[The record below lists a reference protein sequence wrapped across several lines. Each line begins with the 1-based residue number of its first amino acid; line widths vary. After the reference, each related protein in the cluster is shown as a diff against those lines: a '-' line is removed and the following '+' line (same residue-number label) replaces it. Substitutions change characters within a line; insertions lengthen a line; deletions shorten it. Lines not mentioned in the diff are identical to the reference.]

1 MLWLDSTY
9 PTDSTQPGAE
19 RGTCE
24 TSSGAPAD
32 IESSAAD
39 ATVIYS
45 NIKFGAIGSTFNAL

>member
-19 RGTCE
+19 RGTCA

-32 IESSAAD
+32 IEDSAAD

-45 NIKFGAIGSTFNAL
+45 NIKFGEIGSTFKAL